1 MKRMK
6 AKQIVTY
13 LTGMFLCKVSFA
25 GCYPFIPAYF
35 AAVYLQDSNRAVFT
49 FFIYIGML
57 LFLPLTQTAKYAMA
71 VLCTLTVIHLVEWVD
86 KNCKAWVAAVAAG
99 VATGML
105 SAFGGVLNWTN
116 QISPLTG
123 LFEGLFIFGL
133 TMVANRFF
141 YLFYLERKKE
151 KHEERKGLQGEE
163 RLKTY
168 ADSFLNLSKVFSGIN
183 KESRDIY
190 REEDGQVKQE
200 LAGKICISCNQCA
213 LCWEK
218 ETNPMQEQL
227 SALIAAIREWGMP
240 KAEYEKSMKEFCP
253 YTDEI
258 IKEAVQVF
266 EKIKLNAAW
275 YQRLKENRE
284 VIAEQLDAMA
294 YIMED
299 CATLPKDISKDE
311 ARMLSKIKFQ
321 ARECG
326 IIVYDVALYE
336 KKDGHKQWM
345 VEASVKKDGCIPVKE
360 LTKAISAAA
369 GQSVRVH
376 KNEKALIGK
385 EKMRLVFE
393 EDTAYYTMHGVARLV
408 KEGASV
414 SGDNFSFQEL
424 EEGEFVMS
432 LSDGM
437 GSGTRACKESEMVI
451 ELMEKFLEAGFSKET
466 AIRMMNSAM
475 VLRGEDDLFS
485 TIDISAV
492 DLYNGNCTFYKI
504 GASAT
509 FIKREDSVECL
520 ISENLPVGIYH
531 KVDIE
536 TTKRKL
542 KDGDFVIMV
551 SDGVLEYLHVP
562 EPEETMKRLIL
573 GIKTNHPGKMAKQ
586 ILERVMLYT
595 GGRVE
600 DDMTV
605 MAAAIWE
612 KE

>member
-6 AKQIVTY
+6 AKQIITY

-35 AAVYLQDSNRAVFT
+35 AAVYLQDSNRLIFT
-49 FFIYIGML
+49 LFIYIGML
-57 LFLPLTQTAKYAMA
+57 LFLPLTQMAKYAMA
-71 VLCTLTVIHLVEWVD
+71 VLCTLTVIRLAEWVD
-86 KNCKAWVAAVAAG
+86 KNCKASLAASAAG
-99 VATGML
+99 ITTGIL

-123 LFEGLFIFGL
+123 LFEGLFVFGL
-133 TMVANRFF
+133 TILANHFF
-141 YLFYLERKKE
+141 YLFFLERKKE
-151 KHEERKGLQGEE
+151 GDMQAGGLQKEE

-168 ADSFLNLSKVFSGIN
+168 ADSFLNLSKAFSGIN
-183 KESRDIY
+183 KESRDLSE
-190 REEDGQVKQE
+190 EEDGQMKQE
-200 LAGKICISCNQCA
+200 LAGKICISCSQCA

-218 ETNPMQEQL
+218 ESSPMQERL
-227 SALIAAIREWGMP
+227 SAILAAIRQWGMP
-240 KAEYEKSMKEFCP
+240 KREQEKSMKEFCP
-253 YTDEI
+253 HTDEI
-258 IKEAVQVF
+258 IKEAVRVF

-299 CATLPKDISKDE
+299 CATPPKDISKE
-311 ARMLSKIKFQ
+311 KARLLSKIRFQ
-321 ARECG
+321 ARERG
-326 IIVYDVALYE
+326 IVIYDAVLYE
-336 KKDGHKQWM
+336 KKDGHKQLIL
-345 VEASVKKDGCIPVKE
+345 EASVKKDGCIPVKE
-360 LTKAISAAA
+360 LIKAISAAA
-369 GQSVRVH
+369 GQNVRVH
-376 KNEKALIGK
+376 RDEKALIGK

-393 EDTAYYTMHGVARLV
+393 EDTAYYTIHGVARLV

-424 EEGEFVMS
+424 EDGEFVMS

-451 ELMEKFLEAGFSKET
+451 ELIEKFLEAGFSKET

-492 DLYNGNCTFYKI
+492 DLYNGTCSFYKI

-509 FIKREDSVECL
+509 FIKREESVECL
-520 ISENLPVGIYH
+520 ISENLPVGVCH
-531 KVDIE
+531 KVEIE
-536 TTKRKL
+536 TTKRRL
-542 KDGDFVIMV
+542 KDGDFIIMV

-562 EPEETMKRLIL
+562 NPEETMKRLIA

-605 MAAAIWE
+605 MTTAIWE